1 MRHDLQLN
9 LPKDQRISPL
19 AMSIWRAGVT
29 PWSWVYQMP
38 PDLLPPENEEHIAY
52 GVDGFLRK
60 LDYDEALRLQV
71 AEAEALF
78 NLQGKSLY
86 VDEHGNRI
94 DTPNVTIEDAP

>member
-1 MRHDLQLN
+1 MRTDLQLN
-9 LPKDQRISPL
+9 VAKNQRISL
-19 AMSIWRAGVT
+19 LTMAIWSAGVT

-38 PDLLPPENEEHIAY
+38 PDLLPPTNAEHIAF
-52 GVDGFLRK
+52 GVGELLRK